1 MQNGADSY
9 DVLEKHLQDSLNS
22 LQQSVNGLTE
32 SACAAKA
39 RGWSI
44 TENIE
49 HLMMLEERMIPLLS
63 QGLTEEG
70 EPRDL
75 PDLSQTIATRS
86 TAVDAPSFLHPS
98 GRFTHCAEALA
109 AFTAQRHQTIE
120 FIRTSPRLR
129 GRYRAHPIF
138 GPIDGYQ
145 WVLALAAH
153 TKRHVGQ
160 IEELKTL
167 FAA

>member
-1 MQNGADSY
+1 MQDGANDY
-9 DVLEKHLQDSLNS
+9 DVLEKHLQNS
-22 LQQSVNGLTE
+22 LESLERSVAGLTE

-44 TENIE
+44 TENVE
-49 HLMMLEERMIPLLS
+49 HLLMLEELMIPMLS
-63 QGLTEEG
+63 HGLSEEG
-70 EPRDL
+70 EPREI
-75 PDLSQTIATRS
+75 PELSQMIETRNN
-86 TAVDAPSFLHPS
+86 AVDAPPFLHPS
-98 GRFTHCAEALA
+98 GRFTHCAEAIA
-109 AFTAQRHQTIE
+109 AFSEKRHQTVR
-120 FIRTSPRLR
+120 FVQTHPPLR